1 MKTMSRPFPS
11 YLTKKTNRHNTNR
24 IIMLE
29 VGKEEVVGVEK
40 LSVQRLFMFIVEA
53 LRYGTRRR

>member
-1 MKTMSRPFPS
+1 
-11 YLTKKTNRHNTNR
+11 
-24 IIMLE
+24 MLE